1 MTSPSRPPHEPITP
15 EARPA
20 LSEPLECLL
29 TDLVDGE
36 PLTREERRA
45 LEEALGGPEELARA
59 EETARAAASLA
70 RRLAAPTPPA
80 TLAPAVLR
88 HARRR
93 RPHLAPPAPRLQLEL
108 WVAAAAVV
116 TLLVCWVTLVAQ
128 RRAYEAR
135 LAGDLRP
142 VESSPAP

>member
-1 MTSPSRPPHEPITP
+1 MKSPSRPPHEP
-15 EARPA
+15 AA
-20 LSEPLECLL
+20 LSERLECLL
-29 TDLVDGE
+29 IDLGDGE
-36 PLTREERRA
+36 PLTDEERRE
-45 LEEALGGPEELARA
+45 LEEALGGAAALARA
-59 EETARAAASLA
+59 EETARAAAGLA

-80 TLAPAVLR
+80 SLAPAVLR

-93 RPHLAPPAPRLQLEL
+93 RPHLSPPAPRLQLEL

-142 VESSPAP
+142 VERPLAP